1 MGSEEKQEPNAR
13 EAWELEYQKASLRD
27 SNLRLCQE
35 YRLSLSME
43 MTCFPAN
50 ILTHGEFTPLCTGH
64 VYGR

>member
-27 SNLRLCQE
+27 SNFETMSGVPVEPVYGDDLFL
-35 YRLSLSME
+35 
-43 MTCFPAN
+43 AN